1 MSVCGF
7 FNHAQEE
14 PSMTDNL
21 SDFDAADYDPFNA
34 PFASD
39 WGALLP
45 ADLRHF
51 PNVPQCARRAKAK
64 FIGAAGE
71 FLVDSMLTRHGLTV
85 WTAADRNIA
94 DRLIDFGGR
103 AVLIQIKTVTAP
115 RAGRCTFQSSHG
127 NHRAGGV
134 SAYRKGDFHIAAL
147 AILSHNVV
155 KFVPNHGRSFSVLES
170 EFAELAA
177 DPMDSLELALSHLA
191 KIDRLPKC

>member
-1 MSVCGF
+1 
-7 FNHAQEE
+7 
-14 PSMTDNL
+14 MTDSFPYFDDDQ
-21 SDFDAADYDPFNA
+21 SDA
-34 PFASD
+34 PYASA

-45 ADLRHF
+45 SDLRHF

-85 WTAADRNIA
+85 WTAPDRHIA

-115 RAGRCTFQSSHG
+115 RAGRCVFQSSHG

-134 SAYRKGDFHIAAL
+134 SAYSKGDFHIAAL
-147 AILSHNVV
+147 VVLSHNIV
-155 KFVPNHGRSFSVLES
+155 KFAPNNGRSFSVLEG
-170 EFAELAA
+170 EFGALAD